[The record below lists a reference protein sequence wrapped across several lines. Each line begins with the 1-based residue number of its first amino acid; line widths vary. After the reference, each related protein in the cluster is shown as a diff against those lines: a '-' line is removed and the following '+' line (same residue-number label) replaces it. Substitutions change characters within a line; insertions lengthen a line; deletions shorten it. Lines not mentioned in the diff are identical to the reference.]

1 MTTKKLELPITN
13 PTFIE
18 SKGVRDGEVFHSFSR
33 TMCPKCRKLVDG
45 ARFIRD
51 EKVYLRRVCPDC
63 GKSEGLISGSADW
76 FLKSLTY
83 IKEGSV
89 PLKFSTPVE
98 KGCPE
103 DCGLCAQHEQHSC
116 MPIIEITNHCNLEC
130 PICIVQN
137 KHNYNMTRDEFAR
150 IIDGLIEKEGTLETI
165 NISGGEPTM
174 HPEFLALLDLAKRPE
189 ISRVSVS
196 TNGIR
201 CAQDIEFCRELA
213 RRNVYVSLQL
223 DALSNPALRTL
234 RGGGNQEEL
243 KRKTLR
249 NLEQAGV
256 RTTIV
261 STVAKGINDD
271 KIGDCIKLLY
281 ENDFI
286 LSLMFQPA
294 AFTGY
299 GGAHFAPHN
308 PMDVMTIPD
317 VVAAIE
323 AQTAEHGWLTQDDF
337 LPLPCSHPS
346 CFGLTYLL
354 KNGETT
360 SDYTPFPRFV
370 DMAQYMDVL
379 SNRGTIRTDE
389 KFESSIRHA
398 INDLWTSA
406 EQVPDKDK
414 ILAGLKRALKLMYPP
429 DQALALEERMRLG
442 ESVVKTIFIHAFMDE
457 WTFEVDRIKKCCTH
471 YALPD
476 GRLMPGCAYNMFY
489 RDKDPRFDGPQGES
503 TIWGKQLVEQREG
516 AVLAPNSL
524 VRKGPS
530 AGEAE

>member
-1 MTTKKLELPITN
+1 
-13 PTFIE
+13 
-18 SKGVRDGEVFHSFSR
+18 
-33 TMCPKCRKLVDG
+33 
-45 ARFIRD
+45 
-51 EKVYLRRVCPDC
+51 
-63 GKSEGLISGSADW
+63 
-76 FLKSLTY
+76 
-83 IKEGSV
+83 
-89 PLKFSTPVE
+89 
-98 KGCPE
+98 
-103 DCGLCAQHEQHSC
+103 
-116 MPIIEITNHCNLEC
+116 
-130 PICIVQN
+130 
-137 KHNYNMTRDEFAR
+137 
-150 IIDGLIEKEGTLETI
+150 
-165 NISGGEPTM
+165 M
-174 HPEFLALLDLAKRPE
+174 HPQFLEFLDIAKRPE
-189 ISRVSVS
+189 IARVSVS

-323 AQTAEHGWLTQDDF
+323 AQTADRRWLTQSDF

-354 KNGETT
+354 KNEDT
-360 SDYTPFPRFV
+360 YTPFPRFV
-370 DMAQYMDVL
+370 DMAHYMDVL

-389 KFESSIRHA
+389 KFEHSIRHA
-398 INDLWTSA
+398 INELWTSA

-442 ESVVKTIFIHAFMDE
+442 ESIVKTIFIHAFMDE

-503 TIWGKQLVEQREG
+503 TIWGKALVEKNEG
-516 AVLAPNSL
+516 AVLAPTSL
-524 VRKGPS
+524 VRKNPS
-530 AGEAE
+530 TGEAE